1 LALFAAL
8 DWESYWTRPDA
19 RADPFLI
26 WGGLTSSLRYRA
38 RQDDS
43 RRECAEEGGMKFET
57 RAIHVGQEPDEATG
71 AVMPPIY
78 ATSTFAQIRP
88 GETRGYD
95 YTRSGNP
102 NFTRLGSTLA
112 SLEGGEYA
120 TVFGNGM
127 AAITAVLTTFSSGDL
142 VLAEENVYG
151 CTFRIFAQVF
161 EKFGLRVQ
169 YVDFADSSN
178 YALISEVRPALVWL
192 ESPTNPMLKIL
203 DIAAIS
209 EEAAKVGAPVLVDN
223 TFASPYFQRPLELG
237 ATLSLSSTTKYV
249 NGHSDCL
256 GGVVV
261 TNDAEWNEKMIFAQK
276 AAGLNPSPFDCWL
289 IQRGV
294 KTLAL
299 RMRQHHENALEIAN
313 SLEES
318 ASVRWVRHPF
328 LDSHPQAEV
337 ARRQMTG
344 GSGIVT
350 FELDADLETT
360 ITFVSGLEIFA
371 LAESLGGIE
380 SLIDHP
386 ASMTHASIPQPD
398 REKVGIYDGLV
409 RLSVGV
415 EHVGDLIEDLD
426 QAFRRAGLQ
435 GIS

>member
-1 LALFAAL
+1 
-8 DWESYWTRPDA
+8 
-19 RADPFLI
+19 
-26 WGGLTSSLRYRA
+26 
-38 RQDDS
+38 
-43 RRECAEEGGMKFET
+43 MKFET
-57 RAIHVGQEPDEATG
+57 RAIHVGQEPDEQTG

-78 ATSTFAQIRP
+78 ATSTFAQVRP

-102 NFTRLGSTLA
+102 NFTRLGQTLA
-112 SLEGGEYA
+112 SLEGGAHA

-127 AAITAVLTTFSSGDL
+127 AAITAVLSTLASGDL

-161 EKFGLRVQ
+161 EKFGLRVR
-169 YVDFADSSN
+169 YVDFADPSR
-178 YALISEVRPALVWL
+178 YAAISESRPALVWL

-209 EEAAKVGAPVLVDN
+209 AAAAEVGAPVLVDN
-223 TFASPYFQRPLELG
+223 TFASPCFQRPLELG

-261 TNDAEWNEKMIFAQK
+261 TNDAEWQDKMIFAQK
-276 AAGLNPSPFDCWL
+276 AVGLNPSPFDTWL
-289 IQRGV
+289 VQRGV

-299 RMRQHHENALEIAN
+299 RMERHHANALAIAER
-313 SLEES
+313 LEGC
-318 ASVRWVRHPF
+318 AAVRWARHPF
-328 LDSHPQAEV
+328 LPSHPHVDV
-337 ARRQMTG
+337 ARKQMSG

-350 FELDADLETT
+350 IELDADLEATT
-360 ITFVSGLEIFA
+360 AFVSGLEIFA

-386 ASMTHASIPQPD
+386 ASMTHASIPKPE
-398 REKVGIYDGLV
+398 REKVGIQDGLV
-409 RLSVGV
+409 RLSVGI
-415 EHVGDLIEDLD
+415 EHVDDLLADLD
-426 QAFRRAGLQ
+426 QALRRAHLP

>member
-1 LALFAAL
+1 
-8 DWESYWTRPDA
+8 
-19 RADPFLI
+19 
-26 WGGLTSSLRYRA
+26 
-38 RQDDS
+38 
-43 RRECAEEGGMKFET
+43 MKFET
-57 RAIHVGQEPDEATG
+57 RAIHVGQEPDAETG

-102 NFTRLGSTLA
+102 NFTRLGRTLA

-127 AAITAVLTTFSSGDL
+127 AAITAVLSTFSSGDL

-161 EKFGLRVQ
+161 EKFGLRVR
-169 YVDFADSSN
+169 YVDFANPGNLGCIAED
-178 YALISEVRPALVWL
+178 RPALVWL

-209 EEAAKVGAPVLVDN
+209 KAAAKIGVPVLVDN

-261 TNDAEWNEKMIFAQK
+261 TNDEAWNDKMVFAQK
-276 AAGLNPSPFDCWL
+276 AVGLNPSPFDTWL

-299 RMRQHHENALEIAN
+299 RMKQHHDNALEIAKR
-313 SLEES
+313 LERCP
-318 ASVRWVRHPF
+318 SVKWVRHPF
-328 LDSHPQAEV
+328 LDSHPQLEIAK
-337 ARRQMTG
+337 RQMSG

-350 FELDADLETT
+350 FELDADLDTT
-360 ITFVSGLEIFA
+360 IAFVSCLDIFA

-380 SLIDHP
+380 SLIEHP
-386 ASMTHASIPQPD
+386 ATMTHGSIPRPE
-398 REKVGIYDGLV
+398 REKVGITDGLV
-409 RLSVGV
+409 RLSVGIENV
-415 EHVGDLIEDLD
+415 EDLIADLD
-426 QAFRRAGLQ
+426 RAMAEAGL
-435 GIS
+435 GELR

>member
-1 LALFAAL
+1 
-8 DWESYWTRPDA
+8 
-19 RADPFLI
+19 
-26 WGGLTSSLRYRA
+26 
-38 RQDDS
+38 
-43 RRECAEEGGMKFET
+43 MKFET
-57 RAIHVGQEPDEATG
+57 RAIHVGQEPDAETG

-102 NFTRLGSTLA
+102 NFTRLGRTLA
-112 SLEGGEYA
+112 SLEGGEHA

-127 AAITAVLTTFSSGDL
+127 AAITAVLSTLSSGDL

-161 EKFGLRVQ
+161 EKFGVRVR
-169 YVDFADSSN
+169 YVDFADPAE
-178 YALISEVRPALVWL
+178 YAAIVRERPALVWL

-203 DIAAIS
+203 DIEAIS
-209 EEAAKVGAPVLVDN
+209 AAAAQIGAPVLVDN

-261 TNDAEWNEKMIFAQK
+261 TNDPEWHEKMVFAQK
-276 AAGLNPSPFDCWL
+276 AVGLNPSPFDTWL
-289 IQRGV
+289 VQRGV

-299 RMRQHHENALEIAN
+299 RMRRHHENALELA
-313 SLEES
+313 SRLERCGS
-318 ASVRWVRHPF
+318 IRWARHPF
-328 LDSHPQAEV
+328 LASHPQVEV
-337 ARRQMTG
+337 AKRQMDG

-360 ITFVSGLEIFA
+360 IRFVSGLEIFA

-386 ASMTHASIPQPD
+386 ASMTHAAIPRAE
-398 REKVGIYDGLV
+398 REKVGIFDGLV
-409 RLSVGV
+409 RLSVGIEDV
-415 EHVGDLIEDLD
+415 DDLAMDLD
-426 QAFRRAGLQ
+426 QALSKAGLR
-435 GIS
+435 GLAA

>member
-1 LALFAAL
+1 MVAAR
-8 DWESYWTRPDA
+8 TA
-19 RADPFLI
+19 RGAGED
-26 WGGLTSSLRYRA
+26 
-38 RQDDS
+38 
-43 RRECAEEGGMKFET
+43 REPIMKFET

-78 ATSTFAQIRP
+78 ATSTFAQKRP

-102 NFTRLGSTLA
+102 NFTRLGQTLA

-120 TVFGNGM
+120 TVFGSGM
-127 AAITAVLTTFSSGDL
+127 AAITAVISTLRSGDL

-161 EKFGLRVQ
+161 EKFGVQ
-169 YVDFADSSN
+169 VRYVDFADPASYASIAESS
-178 YALISEVRPALVWL
+178 PALVWL

-209 EEAAKVGAPVLVDN
+209 DAARSVGAPVLVDN

-237 ATLSLSSTTKYV
+237 ATLSLSSTTKYI

-261 TNDAEWNEKMIFAQK
+261 TNDSEWHDKMVFAQK
-276 AAGLNPSPFDCWL
+276 AVGLNPSPFDTWL
-289 IQRGV
+289 VARGV

-299 RMRQHHENALEIAN
+299 RMRQHHENALEIARR
-313 SLEES
+313 LES
-318 ASVRWVRHPF
+318 CASIRWVRHPF
-328 LDSHPQAEV
+328 LDSHPHVAI
-337 ARRQMTG
+337 ARRQMRG
-344 GSGIVT
+344 GAGIVT
-350 FELDADLETT
+350 FELEADLEATKD
-360 ITFVSGLEIFA
+360 FVSGLELFA

-380 SLIDHP
+380 SLVDHP
-386 ASMTHASIPQPD
+386 ASMTHSSIPRPE

-409 RLSVGV
+409 RLSVGIEAV
-415 EHVGDLIEDLD
+415 EDLLAD
-426 QAFRRAGLQ
+426 LRQALEGAGLAS
-435 GIS
+435 ID

>member
-1 LALFAAL
+1 
-8 DWESYWTRPDA
+8 
-19 RADPFLI
+19 
-26 WGGLTSSLRYRA
+26 
-38 RQDDS
+38 
-43 RRECAEEGGMKFET
+43 MKFET
-57 RAIHVGQEPDEATG
+57 RAIHVGQEPDVETG

-78 ATSTFAQIRP
+78 ATSTFAQTRP

-102 NFTRLGSTLA
+102 NFTRLATTLA
-112 SLEGGEYA
+112 SLEGGEHA

-127 AAITAVLTTFSSGDL
+127 AAITAVLSTLSSGDL

-169 YVDFADSSN
+169 YVDFADPAQ
-178 YALISEVRPALVWL
+178 YATIRAEAPALVWL
-192 ESPTNPMLKIL
+192 ESPTNPMLKVL
-203 DIAAIS
+203 DIAAIVA
-209 EEAAKVGAPVLVDN
+209 EAAQVGSPVLVDN

-261 TNDAEWNEKMIFAQK
+261 TNDAAWQEKMVFAQK
-276 AAGLNPSPFDCWL
+276 AVGLNPSPFDTWL
-289 IQRGV
+289 VQRGV

-299 RMRQHHENALEIAN
+299 RMRQHHENALAIA
-313 SLEES
+313 SRLEAVS
-318 ASVRWVRHPF
+318 SVRWVRHPF
-328 LDSHPQAEV
+328 LASHPQIEV
-337 ARRQMTG
+337 ARRQMSG

-360 ITFVSGLEIFA
+360 TAFVSGLEVFA

-380 SLIDHP
+380 SLVDHP
-386 ASMTHASIPQPD
+386 ASMTHASIPREE
-398 REKVGIYDGLV
+398 REKVGILDGLV

-415 EHVGDLIEDLD
+415 EHVDDLLADLD
-426 QAFRRAGLQ
+426 RSLRSAGLSSL
-435 GIS
+435 G